1 MMVLVSGWLSSYP
14 PFGGFIIFSPSLP
27 SCPKATGKCSRLL
40 FRLLVNSF
48 MMSDIGKE
56 IEAANL
62 SHNDY
67 STEGL
72 IRVLSY
78 VRQVLAILYHHRSDQ
93 ISDYSE
99 AKLERLHRENE
110 LLRDKLSELERMIK
124 EVC

>member
-1 MMVLVSGWLSSYP
+1 
-14 PFGGFIIFSPSLP
+14 
-27 SCPKATGKCSRLL
+27 
-40 FRLLVNSF
+40 